1 MAVASVPVSVA
12 PIPLALGL
20 RRMRRRLH
28 QIGRTAAAM
37 VLVPV
42 SVSVVSTSHVLT
54 VITVAAG
61 WTDGGSG
68 FGISAG
74 VEGDH
79 PTGVR
84 PPLHATT
91 AASV

>member
-12 PIPLALGL
+12 TIPLALGL

-42 SVSVVSTSHVLT
+42 SVSVVSTSPVLAVT
-54 VITVAAG
+54 MNAAG
-61 WTDGGSG
+61 WTDSGSG
-68 FGISAG
+68 FGVSAG

-79 PTGVR
+79 PTGAR
-84 PPLHATT
+84 PPSHATT
-91 AASV
+91 AASA